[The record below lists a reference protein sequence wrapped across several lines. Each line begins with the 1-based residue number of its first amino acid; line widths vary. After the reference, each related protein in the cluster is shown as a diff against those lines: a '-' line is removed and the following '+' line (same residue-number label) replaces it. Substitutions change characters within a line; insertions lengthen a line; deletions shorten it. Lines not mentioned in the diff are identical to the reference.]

1 MVWCKTCTL
10 RLHQE
15 HTHVQPPR
23 FARFILLN
31 FLNRMG
37 FRHCGGECDVT
48 LTKLIYFVTDV
59 FRLVFNLKKKHVIA
73 KVHFG
78 LVVKW

>member
-1 MVWCKTCTL
+1 
-10 RLHQE
+10 
-15 HTHVQPPR
+15 
-23 FARFILLN
+23 
-31 FLNRMG
+31 MG
-37 FRHCGGECDVT
+37 FCHCGGECDIT

-59 FRLVFNLKKKHVIA
+59 FKLVFNLKKKQVIA